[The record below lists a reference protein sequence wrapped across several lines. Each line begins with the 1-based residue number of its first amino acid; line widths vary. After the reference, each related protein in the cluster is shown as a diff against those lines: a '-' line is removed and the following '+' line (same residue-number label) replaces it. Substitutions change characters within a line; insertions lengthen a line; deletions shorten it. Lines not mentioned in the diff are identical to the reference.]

1 MNIKIQ
7 NTMKAGNM
15 KITAPNLIRWA
26 GLSAMAA
33 GIIFIAGLVAAIAF
47 GGPTAP
53 PVMAS
58 IANPFDTVDFS
69 GLPPL
74 LRYTAGDGAA
84 LAYRHYGPASGAV
97 KGSVVLVHGS
107 SANSNSMHLLARA
120 FAGAGYD
127 AYALD
132 MRGHGA
138 SGTKGRIDYIGQLED
153 DLSAFAG
160 AVLLTKPATLVGF
173 SSGGGF
179 VLRVAGSPRQDA
191 FQNYLL
197 LSPFLSVDAPNARP
211 GGGGWVNVGLP
222 RIIALTIL
230 NQLGIR
236 AFQEL
241 PVTSF
246 ALREEAKK
254 SLTPTYSFSLVAN
267 FGPQRDYEANI
278 RAVHQPVAVVAGTAD
293 EVFMTDKLAAI
304 FRKQG
309 QPWPVTLLP
318 GIGHIALT
326 LDPGAVKAA
335 IKAVEAFPQ

>member
-1 MNIKIQ
+1 MH
-7 NTMKAGNM
+7 
-15 KITAPNLIRWA
+15 
-26 GLSAMAA
+26 
-33 GIIFIAGLVAAIAF
+33 V
-47 GGPTAP
+47 
-53 PVMAS
+53 
-58 IANPFDTVDFS
+58 
-69 GLPPL
+69 
-74 LRYTAGDGAA
+74 
-84 LAYRHYGPASGAV
+84 LA
-97 KGSVVLVHGS
+97 K
-107 SANSNSMHLLARA
+107 A
-120 FAGAGYD
+120 FAAAGYD

-132 MRGHGA
+132 IRGHGA

-160 AVLLTKPATLVGF
+160 SVLLTKPATLVGF

-179 VLRVAGSPRQDA
+179 VLRVAGGPRQDA

-211 GGGGWVNVGLP
+211 HSGGWVNVGLP

-236 AFQEL
+236 AFNDL

-246 ALREEAKK
+246 ALREEEKK
-254 SLTPTYSFSLVAN
+254 ILTPTYSFPLAVN

-278 RAVHQPVAVVAGTAD
+278 RAVHQPVAVVAGMAD
-293 EVFMTDKLAAI
+293 EAFMTDKLESI
-304 FRKQG
+304 FLKQG

-326 LDPGAVKAA
+326 LDPSAVKAA
-335 IKAVEAFPQ
+335 VKAVEAFPQ

>member
-1 MNIKIQ
+1 MNITMQK
-7 NTMKAGNM
+7 TMKGGNR
-15 KITAPNLIRWA
+15 KRTAPNLIRWA
-26 GLSAMAA
+26 ALPAMVAGL
-33 GIIFIAGLVAAIAF
+33 IFIAGLTAAIAF

-69 GLPPL
+69 DLPPL

-84 LAYRHYGPASGAV
+84 LSYRHYGPAGGTV
-97 KGSVVLVHGS
+97 RGSVVLVHGS
-107 SANSNSMHLLARA
+107 SANSNSMHLLAKG
-120 FAGAGYD
+120 FAAAGYD

-153 DLSAFAG
+153 DLSAFTG
-160 AVLLTKPATLVGF
+160 SVLLTKPATLAGF

-179 VLRVAGSPRQDA
+179 VLRVAGGPRQDA

-211 GGGGWVNVGLP
+211 SSGGWVNVGLP

-230 NQLGIR
+230 NQLGMR
-236 AFQEL
+236 AFNDL

-246 ALREEAKK
+246 ALREETKK
-254 SLTPTYSFSLVAN
+254 ILTPTYSFSLAVN

-293 EVFMTDKLAAI
+293 EVFMTDKLEAI

-335 IKAVEAFPQ
+335 VRAVEAFPH

>member
-1 MNIKIQ
+1 MNITIQ
-7 NTMKAGNM
+7 NTMKEGKM
-15 KITAPNLIRWA
+15 KITAPHLIRWA

-33 GIIFIAGLVAAIAF
+33 GIIFIAGLAAAITF

-69 GLPPL
+69 DLPPL
-74 LRYTAGDGAA
+74 QRYVALDGAA
-84 LAYRHYGPASGAV
+84 LAYRHYGPASGTV

-107 SANSNSMHLLARA
+107 SASSNSMHLLAKA
-120 FAGAGYD
+120 FASAGYD

-160 AVLLTKPATLVGF
+160 SVPLTKPATLVGF

-179 VLRVAGSPRQDA
+179 VLRVAGSPRQDT

-197 LSPFLSVDAPNARP
+197 LSPFLSPDAPNARP
-211 GGGGWVNVGLP
+211 GGGGWVNIGLP

-236 AFQEL
+236 LFNDL
-241 PVTSF
+241 PAVSF

-267 FGPQRDYEANI
+267 FAPQRDYAANI
-278 RAVHQPVAVVAGTAD
+278 RAVHRPVAVVAGTAD
-293 EVFMTDKLAAI
+293 EVFVTDTLEAI

-326 LDPGAVKAA
+326 LDPSAVKAA
-335 IKAVEAFPQ
+335 VRAVAAFPQ